1 MTLISK
7 QKTNSSTE
15 YKAMP
20 TFVGASQYCRE
31 ISCTAISISP
41 YIGPYW
47 HIRTIPRRNT
57 NHKKDIVSRT
67 GESQSRKYIRAKIVR
82 DKVIIEGQVFYNKA
96 YK

>member
-1 MTLISK
+1 
-7 QKTNSSTE
+7 
-15 YKAMP
+15 MP

-47 HIRTIPRRNT
+47 RIRTVPRRNT

-67 GESQSRKYIRAKIVR
+67 GESQSRKYIFK
-82 DKVIIEGQVFYNKA
+82 GQNSKRQSYYRGA
-96 YK
+96 SIL